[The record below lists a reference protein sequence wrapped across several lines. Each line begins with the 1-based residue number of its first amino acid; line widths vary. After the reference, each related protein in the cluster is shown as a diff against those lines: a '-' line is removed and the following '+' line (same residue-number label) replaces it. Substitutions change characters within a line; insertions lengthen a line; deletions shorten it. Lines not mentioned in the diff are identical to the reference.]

1 MWGGR
6 HCREGEGS
14 KVEMVWI
21 CDKKIGR
28 RTGQR
33 HGMKRSEDVGW

>member
-14 KVEMVWI
+14 KVEMELHVI
-21 CDKKIGR
+21 RGDEGEPDR
-28 RTGQR
+28 DM
-33 HGMKRSEDVGW
+33 MK